1 MDLRRGELYAGFA
14 GLISRIRLAPRRSI
28 AAWDSGGTLCNLA
41 YNWKCRVTDMTT
53 SADWL
58 SRRVVVN
65 LGVLVSGRMLYG
77 CYSTFAFLWP
87 LGGERIL
94 NFTV

>member
-1 MDLRRGELYAGFA
+1 MGLR
-14 GLISRIRLAPRRSI
+14 
-28 AAWDSGGTLCNLA
+28 WDTMPIEAS
-41 YNWKCRVTDMTT
+41 NWKCRVTDISA
-53 SADWL
+53 SADRL
-58 SRRVVVN
+58 SCGVVLN